1 MQNSYLFQ
9 PPALFYL
16 IVAVII
22 ASFFKDPL
30 QAQFSI
36 VDENVI
42 ELGLGLVTLF
52 ASFRMARGTT
62 NLGERLFWFNIRLA
76 MTLWF
81 LTKLGIYVSA
91 LNKSFDAQLKVA
103 AYGYFSFFMA
113 LVFAVILKNYQT
125 RHREVIAL
133 QQYGAIFFVLG
144 VFAYLVI
151 IPSQTSQNEF
161 RQLYSS
167 FIFYIVLDVYLLLL
181 FIFKGMQSRRTDSF
195 RTYFWFGFSSL
206 TFLMLDLT
214 EVLQF
219 AELIDPVT
227 HSLYHTLFYI
237 PYIGFIMAMNPKAP
251 AIPKSGRPVPTWVPS
266 PLLTSVAILPVI
278 HALGHSLGWFYDEAE
293 VNREWLLVIW
303 VASFIF
309 LISKQESYIVQRY
322 RKLRGKYEN
331 LPRIQ
336 QQVIKIKA
344 NPFPQILL
352 DPGGRIVSANTGV
365 SDLLGYHFSQL
376 QGQLFSCIFEP
387 DDAFGKLFS
396 GMETSIHSG
405 QRLVSNAQR
414 EVTLQTSTG
423 HPIPCYMR
431 TLDDD
436 EGNLLVSFV
445 DISPL
450 KQAENQALSVKDKFI
465 ANITHEF
472 RTPLT
477 IIQGA
482 LEESIDADIPDKIK
496 HRMNSALKNNAR
508 ILKMVEQLLTLSKL
522 TSAPKLNA
530 TAQPLSEMV
539 RNTVELFGPICEHK
553 KMQFHHNL
561 VDGLWAKIHEDSLQQ
576 ILYNLLSNAY
586 KYTPEGGT
594 IELNMQVHGELLA
607 ITVSDTGMGMDVS
620 DTSDLFDRFKRAENE
635 DSLKTFGVG
644 IGLSVVNELVQA
656 HAWQMS
662 VKSKPNVGSQF
673 TIDIPLT
680 EASTEFDGE
689 ITPVTFLSEDA
700 PSYSPQVAPD
710 EKSNTDKKDKKD
722 KDRLLIIEDNADMQ
736 EYLAH
741 LTELNFDTHIA
752 GLGKQGLTDAQENI
766 PDIIICDLM
775 LPDIS
780 GFDVVEKL
788 KANELTAHIPVL
800 MLTAKADM
808 DSRLEGLQRQVDD
821 YLTKPFHYK
830 ELLLRLRNL
839 LTTRESMQA
848 RLKAE
853 LLSEKAFGKQTQ
865 STTKKKSTT
874 DNAAVSN
881 FLERLNTIVGKHYQD
896 EAFNMGDLAGQLGLS
911 ERQLQRKMRG
921 VLSLTP
927 GEYLREYRLI
937 KAKEL
942 LQTGIQVGLVA
953 DQVGFSSQAYF
964 TKCFK
969 EWLGET
975 PSAFQRQEQTSSVV
989 K

>member
-9 PPALFYL
+9 PPSSFFIIA
-16 IVAVII
+16 AVIV

-36 VDENVI
+36 IDENVI

-52 ASFRMARGTT
+52 ASFRMARGST

-81 LTKLGIYVSA
+81 LTKLGIYISA
-91 LNKSFDAQLKVA
+91 QNGVFDLQLKIA

-181 FIFKGMQSRRTDSF
+181 FIVKGMQSRRTDSF

-206 TFLMLDLT
+206 TFLVLDVT

-219 AELIDPVT
+219 AKLIDQVT
-227 HSLYHTLFYI
+227 HPLYHTLFYI
-237 PYIGFIMAMNPKAP
+237 PYIGFSMAMNAKAP
-251 AIPKSGRPVPTWVPS
+251 AVPKSGRPLPAWLPS
-266 PLLTSVAILPVI
+266 PLLTSISILPII

-303 VASFIF
+303 VASFVF
-309 LISKQESYIVQRY
+309 LISKQEGYVVGRY

-352 DPGGRIVSANTGV
+352 DPSGRIRSANAGV

-376 QGQLFSCIFEP
+376 QGQLFSCIFEQN
-387 DDAFGKLFS
+387 DAFGKLFS

-414 EVTLQTSTG
+414 EVTLQTATG
-423 HPIPCYMR
+423 DSIPCYMR
-431 TLDDD
+431 TLDDE
-436 EGNLLVSFV
+436 EGNLLISFV

-450 KQAENQALSVKDKFI
+450 KEAENQALSVKDKFI

-482 LEESIDADIPDKIK
+482 LEESIDADIPPPIK
-496 HRMNSALKNNAR
+496 RRMNSALKNNAR

-553 KMQFHHNL
+553 KMQFNYTL

-594 IELNMQVHGELLA
+594 IELNMQVHGDLLA
-607 ITVSDTGMGMDVS
+607 VTVSDTGVGMDIS
-620 DTSDLFDRFKRAENE
+620 DTSDLFERFKRAEND

-662 VKSKPNVGSQF
+662 VKSAPNAGSQF

-680 EASTEFDGE
+680 EASTEFTGE
-689 ITPVTFLSEDA
+689 ITPVTFLSEETFD
-700 PSYSPQVAPD
+700 YSRSSQEEATPNK
-710 EKSNTDKKDKKD
+710 EKKDR
-722 KDRLLIIEDNADMQ
+722 DRLLVIEDNADMQ

-741 LTELNFDTHIA
+741 LTEHSYDTQIA
-752 GLGKQGLTDAQENI
+752 GLGNQGLQEAQENI

-780 GFDVVEKL
+780 GFEVVEQL

-839 LTTRESMQA
+839 LTARESMQA

-853 LLSEKAFGKQTQ
+853 LLSAKAFGTKSET
-865 STTKKKSTT
+865 TTKKKSNT

-881 FLERLNTIVGKHYQD
+881 FLERLSNIVEKHYQD
-896 EAFNMGDLAGQLGLS
+896 ESFNMGDLAGQLGLS

-975 PSAFQRQEQTSSVV
+975 PSAFQKHEQIPTTT